1 MLGGDFMKEF
11 LYMLGMYTLFVL
23 CVPILLIACIGYLL
37 FVPFDIV
44 RYHKMPYYRDFKNK
58 YQFFITSRDVVK
70 IYNRIVREQLPIE
83 YIKNNDFEY
92 FAKDGHV
99 LLCGWGNEQF
109 EQIDNEW
116 FFVFEGKC
124 NINIA
129 MKEVLED
136 QKNDLKPEHKDLP
149 AKFLFFY
156 NDITD
161 AERFEQAKECP
172 YFHCVFSADEDI

>member
-1 MLGGDFMKEF
+1 MKKFLNVVGIVLGIIVG
-11 LYMLGMYTLFVL
+11 
-23 CVPILLIACIGYLL
+23 VPITIVVCIGYWF
-37 FVPFDIV
+37 FVPFDII
-44 RYHKMPYYRDFKNK
+44 RYHRMPYYKDFKNK
-58 YQFFITSRDVVK
+58 YRFFITSRDVVK
-70 IYNRIVREQLPIE
+70 IYNRIAKEQLPIE

-124 NINIA
+124 NINMA

-136 QKNDLKPEHKDLP
+136 EKNHLKPEHKDLP
-149 AKFLFFY
+149 AKFLLFY

-161 AERFEQAKECP
+161 AEKFEQAKECP
-172 YFHCVFSADEDI
+172 FFHCVFSADEDI

>member
-1 MLGGDFMKEF
+1 M
-11 LYMLGMYTLFVL
+11 
-23 CVPILLIACIGYLL
+23 
-37 FVPFDIV
+37 
-44 RYHKMPYYRDFKNK
+44 
-58 YQFFITSRDVVK
+58 
-70 IYNRIVREQLPIE
+70 
-83 YIKNNDFEY
+83 
-92 FAKDGHV
+92 

-116 FFVFEGKC
+116 FFFFEGKC

-136 QKNDLKPEHKDLP
+136 QKNNLKPEHKDLP